1 MAELMNWTNAP
12 IVVTDEHG
20 KRHTI
25 PSMGEAT
32 IDGDFSNHPY
42 VKSGDLSLDGAVVAP
57 TAEFAPKGD
66 ELQQLRT
73 RYQSIFGK
81 PAPSAAK
88 AETLRKRIKAR
99 KTSKK
104 TTTTTTRTRI
114 NFL

>member
-20 KRHTI
+20 ERHTI

-32 IDGDFSNHPY
+32 IDGDFSKHPY
-42 VKSGDLSLDGAVVAP
+42 VKSGDLSLDGAVVA
-57 TAEFAPKGD
+57 AAVESAPKGD

-88 AETLRKRIKAR
+88 AETLRKRIEAWQNEQDDDNDDNKDED
-99 KTSKK
+99 
-104 TTTTTTRTRI
+104 
-114 NFL
+114 